1 MRMIFAVL
9 GGPPV
14 DGPGRGTSVLLL
26 LLLPYAISP
35 DAASILLVRGQR
47 ATQDDDED
55 YEGFPPDNARAFR
68 YPPFEHH
75 LGRKRARTHT
85 ERSHGTDA
93 DARNGHGSRTGARSW
108 REVGPRRRSHD
119 SGPAA
124 SKAAWL
130 VLRCGGC

>member
-47 ATQDDDED
+47 ATQDDDD
-55 YEGFPPDNARAFR
+55 DDDKGLPLDNWQANI
-68 YPPFEHH
+68 HH
-75 LGRKRARTHT
+75 LSTI
-85 ERSHGTDA
+85 
-93 DARNGHGSRTGARSW
+93 
-108 REVGPRRRSHD
+108 
-119 SGPAA
+119 
-124 SKAAWL
+124 
-130 VLRCGGC
+130 